1 MRQNANFRWP
11 VRVIVAGILTIF
23 LPADKADILV
33 VNIVGRFILIIEF
46 MPIKQKTIMSLDF
59 ESSVAEL
66 IAVKQSLTQEEKA
79 ERDEYADR
87 LSQLSFQQK
96 KSEGF
101 AIGPLRFAE
110 ATLFRKE
117 RWKFR
122 FEHDFVS
129 HRISSGAPV
138 RLYRDEFETN
148 AILLKSSRSGI
159 EVVIDE
165 YFDFLEEGKV
175 LLEASFPDLV
185 WRDMNYA
192 IDQLIGAETQKGE
205 KGNKARLR
213 DKILGYD
220 SNLSKLEI
228 EDVNSNYKFDQQLK
242 AIHEKFQFND
252 SQLQA
257 IEGIVATPDFAVVH
271 GPPGTGKTTTLV
283 SAIASLVD
291 LGESVLVC
299 AATNAAVDLLALKL
313 DSVGVPVL
321 RIGHAARVDEQAQSL
336 TIDGRLESSSN
347 SKLLSKYR
355 SEAAELYKQA
365 RRFRRNFGPKE
376 KAERDRLYSEY
387 RSLLKLIRQIERS
400 ELAYLLERTPVICA
414 TLTGANHTILKEKQ
428 FDTVIIDEASQALE
442 PACYI
447 PLLKGVKRFVVAGD
461 HHQLS
466 PMLRVEKSELNFTL
480 FEKMI
485 KRHFE
490 SGRIFFLDT
499 QYRMEPEI
507 LSFSNRQFYENKLKT
522 DISILNRQKTTI
534 DIELPQ
540 PLYLPFTFI
549 DTAGAD
555 LTETKDKESE
565 SRYNISEAK
574 LLVQLISLLA
584 QNKTPSIGLIAP
596 YKQQVDYLLQQIEDL
611 NLNQDLKSMIE
622 VDTVDSFQGSERDWI
637 GLSLTRSNDDGEIG
651 FLSDLRRINV
661 AMTRARYRLIMIGD
675 SATLSTNKFYS
686 NLIDFVQN
694 QNSYVSVWES
704 PLAELAGIL

>member
-1 MRQNANFRWP
+1 
-11 VRVIVAGILTIF
+11 
-23 LPADKADILV
+23 
-33 VNIVGRFILIIEF
+33 
-46 MPIKQKTIMSLDF
+46 MSFDF
-59 ESSVAEL
+59 ESSVSEL
-66 IAVKQSLTQEEKA
+66 TAVKQWLLQEEKA

-101 AIGPLRFAE
+101 AIGPLRFVE

-122 FEHDFVS
+122 FEHDFTS
-129 HRISSGAPV
+129 HRISVGAPV

-148 AILLKSSRSGI
+148 AILLKASRLGI
-159 EVVIDE
+159 EVVTDI

-192 IDQLIGAETQKGE
+192 IDQLINSEVQKGE

-220 SNLSKLEI
+220 TNLAILANLDKLRLDDLAVHRQTKSI
-228 EDVNSNYKFDQQLK
+228 K
-242 AIHEKFQFND
+242 EKFQLND

-257 IEGIVATPDFAVVH
+257 VEGILATPDFAVVH

-283 SAIASLVD
+283 ASVVSLVE
-291 LGESVLVC
+291 LGELVLVC

>member
-1 MRQNANFRWP
+1 MNHN
-11 VRVIVAGILTIF
+11 
-23 LPADKADILV
+23 
-33 VNIVGRFILIIEF
+33 
-46 MPIKQKTIMSLDF
+46 PIA
-59 ESSVAEL
+59 ESSVTEL
-66 IAVKQSLTQEEKA
+66 IAVKQSLAQEEKA
-79 ERDEYADR
+79 ERDEYANR

-129 HRISSGAPV
+129 HRISVGAPV
-138 RLYRDEFETN
+138 RLYRDEFEAN
-148 AILLKSSRSGI
+148 AVLLKASRLGI
-159 EVVIDE
+159 EVVTDE
-165 YFDFLEEGKV
+165 YFDFFEEGKV

-192 IDQLIGAETQKGE
+192 IDQLIGSEVQKGE

-220 SNLSKLEI
+220 RNLCKLELGDLALDGHI
-228 EDVNSNYKFDQQLK
+228 K
-242 AIHEKFQFND
+242 ATKEKFQLNN

-257 IEGIVATPDFAVVH
+257 VEGIVATPDFAVVH

-283 SAIASLVD
+283 ASVASLVD

-336 TIDGRLESSSN
+336 TIDGRLDSSSN

-365 RRFRRNFGPKE
+365 RRFRRNFGSKE
-376 KAERDRLYSEY
+376 KSEREQLYNEY

-447 PLLKGVKRFVVAGD
+447 PLLKDVKRFVVAGD

-466 PMLRVEKSELNFTL
+466 PMIRVEKSELNFTL

-485 KRHFE
+485 KRHSE

-507 LSFSNRQFYENKLKT
+507 LAFSNQQFYKNQVKT
-522 DISILNRQKTTI
+522 DSTVLSRLTNKIEAING
-534 DIELPQ
+534 IELPQ
-540 PLYLPFTFI
+540 PLQLPFTFI

-555 LTETKDKESE
+555 LIESKDKESE
-565 SRYNISEAK
+565 SRYNIGEAK
-574 LLVQLISLLA
+574 LLVQLIALLFKGNYKLNQESA
-584 QNKTPSIGLIAP
+584 NPSIGLIAP
-596 YKQQVDYLLQQIEDL
+596 YKLQVDSLFKELEELGLIE
-611 NLNQDLKSMIE
+611 NLKEIIE
-622 VDTVDSFQGSERDWI
+622 VDTVDSFQGAERDWI
-637 GLSLTRSNDDGEIG
+637 GVSLTRSNDDCEIG
-651 FLSDLRRINV
+651 FLNDLRRINV
-661 AMTRARYRLIMIGD
+661 AMTRARSRLIMIGD
-675 SATLSTNKFYS
+675 SATLTSNKFYS
-686 NLIDFVQN
+686 DLIDFAQI

-704 PLAELAGIL
+704 PLAELAGIV

>member
-1 MRQNANFRWP
+1 
-11 VRVIVAGILTIF
+11 
-23 LPADKADILV
+23 
-33 VNIVGRFILIIEF
+33 
-46 MPIKQKTIMSLDF
+46 MSFDF
-59 ESSVAEL
+59 ESSVSEL
-66 IAVKQSLTQEEKA
+66 TAVKQWLLQEEKA

-101 AIGPLRFAE
+101 AIGPLRFVE

-122 FEHDFVS
+122 FEHDFTS
-129 HRISSGAPV
+129 HRISVGAPV

-148 AILLKSSRSGI
+148 AILLKASRLGI
-159 EVVIDE
+159 EVVTDI

-192 IDQLIGAETQKGE
+192 IDQLINSEVQKGE

-220 SNLSKLEI
+220 TNLAILANLDKLRLDDLAVHRQTKSI
-228 EDVNSNYKFDQQLK
+228 K
-242 AIHEKFQFND
+242 EKFQLND

-257 IEGIVATPDFAVVH
+257 VEGILATPDFAVVH

-283 SAIASLVD
+283 ASVVSLVE
-291 LGESVLVC
+291 LGELVLVC

-686 NLIDFVQN
+686 NLIDFAQN